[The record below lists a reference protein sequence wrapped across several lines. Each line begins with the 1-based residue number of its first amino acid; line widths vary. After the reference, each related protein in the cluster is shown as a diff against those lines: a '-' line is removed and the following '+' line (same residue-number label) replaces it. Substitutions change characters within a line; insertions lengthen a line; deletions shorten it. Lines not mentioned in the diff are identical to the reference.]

1 MMNLNWL
8 ETFSDSVRLNFDQS
22 FHKDLFVF
30 RIYLPINEIF
40 IIEQDQVLAYGASA
54 IEVDRLEHELAQ
66 VGNKN
71 FFNKISQKMVCRLK
85 KFKACATE
93 KKGGKPT
100 NVSTCMRHAGK

>member
-40 IIEQDQVLAYGASA
+40 IIEQDQVLAYVVSDKKKSDYPAYW
-54 IEVDRLEHELAQ
+54 HLA
-66 VGNKN
+66 K
-71 FFNKISQKMVCRLK
+71 KIDPAQ
-85 KFKACATE
+85 
-93 KKGGKPT
+93 P
-100 NVSTCMRHAGK
+100 

>member
-54 IEVDRLEHELAQ
+54 IEVDRLEL
-66 VGNKN
+66 
-71 FFNKISQKMVCRLK
+71 
-85 KFKACATE
+85 
-93 KKGGKPT
+93 
-100 NVSTCMRHAGK
+100 

>member
-40 IIEQDQVLAYGASA
+40 IIEQDQVLAYVASA
-54 IEVDRLEHELAQ
+54 IAVDRLEL
-66 VGNKN
+66 
-71 FFNKISQKMVCRLK
+71 
-85 KFKACATE
+85 
-93 KKGGKPT
+93 
-100 NVSTCMRHAGK
+100 

>member
-40 IIEQDQVLAYGASA
+40 IIEQDQVLA
-54 IEVDRLEHELAQ
+54 RKWF
-66 VGNKN
+66 VG
-71 FFNKISQKMVCRLK
+71 
-85 KFKACATE
+85 
-93 KKGGKPT
+93 
-100 NVSTCMRHAGK
+100 